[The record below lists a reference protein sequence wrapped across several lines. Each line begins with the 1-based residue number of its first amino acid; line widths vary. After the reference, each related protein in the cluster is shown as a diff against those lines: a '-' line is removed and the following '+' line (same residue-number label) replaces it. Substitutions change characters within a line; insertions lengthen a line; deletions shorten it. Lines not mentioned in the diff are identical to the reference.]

1 MKKKNRIWIYV
12 SLAVGLLVKV
22 GIFILILAGRGKGKQ
37 ESQNIMYDPVNTT
50 YKTIIACSVT
60 ALNEVPETTLPW
72 YAINTN
78 RPRPGGWYSVSDD
91 SKNIFEIYR

>member
-50 YKTIIACSVT
+50 YKTIIAGSAT
-60 ALNEVPETTLPW
+60 ALNELPETILYYW
-72 YAINTN
+72 NFN
-78 RPRPGGWYSVSDD
+78 SD
-91 SKNIFEIYR
+91 I